1 MTSMIFSIWCKG
13 MPKKKR
19 KKDKGEEKEELPLP
33 NLDEG
38 TMLGVIEQFL
48 GYDRARVLCEDGK
61 VRLCRIPGKMKK
73 RVWMRIGDIVLVAP
87 WEFQYDTKG
96 DIIYRYIGSQVQKL
110 DKMGLLDKLKEL
122 IEAE

>member
-1 MTSMIFSIWCKG
+1 
-13 MPKKKR
+13 MPKKKKR
-19 KKDKGEEKEELPLP
+19 RKDKGEEKEELPLP
-33 NLDEG
+33 NQEEG

-110 DKMGLLDKLKEL
+110 DKMGLLEKLKEL
-122 IEAE
+122 VETE